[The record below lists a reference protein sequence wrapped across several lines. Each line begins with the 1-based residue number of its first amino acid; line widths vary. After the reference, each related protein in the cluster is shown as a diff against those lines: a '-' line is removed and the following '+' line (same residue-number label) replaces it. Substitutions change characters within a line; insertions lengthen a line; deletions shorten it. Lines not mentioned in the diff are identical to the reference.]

1 MFLASYQILMASIAL
16 SGSKLVGI
24 DVYLDCRILFK
35 LFSNFGVG
43 NEQKCSFWACSSIL
57 RPTYERDRV
66 QRVKI
71 GGLQPEFALYQIV
84 SKTPLFVRDSS
95 LL

>member
-1 MFLASYQILMASIAL
+1 MN
-16 SGSKLVGI
+16 KNVH
-24 DVYLDCRILFK
+24 
-35 LFSNFGVG
+35 FGHVLHFC
-43 NEQKCSFWACSSIL
+43 EL
-57 RPTYERDRV
+57 TYERDRV

-95 LL
+95 LLFLFHVKSMYL